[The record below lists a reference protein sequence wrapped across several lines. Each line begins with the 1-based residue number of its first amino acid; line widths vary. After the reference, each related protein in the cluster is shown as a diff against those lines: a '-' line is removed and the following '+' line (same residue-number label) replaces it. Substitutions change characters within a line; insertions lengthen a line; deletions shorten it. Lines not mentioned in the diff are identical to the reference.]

1 MKESELERIFV
12 NEIRREG
19 GEAYKW
25 VSPGNDGVPDRIVV
39 FPHGEIYFIELKA
52 EAGRIRRIQKKQIS
66 RLRALGQEA
75 AVVKGE
81 DGMISFFEDIGRL
94 AAAARLRDRFD
105 LWSCEG
111 EGALQ

>member
-25 VSPGNDGVPDRIVV
+25 VSPGNDGVPDRIVM
-39 FPHGEIYFIELKA
+39 FPCGEIYFIELKA
-52 EAGRIRRIQKKQIS
+52 DTGRTRGIQKKQIG
-66 RLRALGQEA
+66 RIRALGQGA

-81 DGMISFFEDIGRL
+81 FGVISFFEAIGRP
-94 AAAARLRDRFD
+94 AAAARLRERFFRHP
-105 LWSCEG
+105 EERG
-111 EGALQ
+111 